1 MGCRIGSNVIT
12 QSLRSERQ
20 AGNQRQRAGGSRGPG
35 DTGLGFGDGGK
46 VMNQR
51 ECGWPPEAW
60 KGEEAGSPRESPE
73 FPGPADTLTLVL
85 WNYFWSDL
93 QNFK

>member
-1 MGCRIGSNVIT
+1 MIT

-20 AGNQRQRAGGSRGPG
+20 VGNQRQRAGGSRVPG

-51 ECGWPPEAW
+51 ECGWPLEPR
-60 KGEEAGSPRESPE
+60 KGEEAGPPHQSLQC
-73 FPGPADTLTLVL
+73 FPALQTL
-85 WNYFWSDL
+85 
-93 QNFK
+93 